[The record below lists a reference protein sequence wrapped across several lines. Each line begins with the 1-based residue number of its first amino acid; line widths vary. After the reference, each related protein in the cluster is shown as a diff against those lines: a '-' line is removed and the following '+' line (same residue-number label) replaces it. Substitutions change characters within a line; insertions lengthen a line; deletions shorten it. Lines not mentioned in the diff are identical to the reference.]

1 MGKSRVRAVLLS
13 AALTMATVGGG
24 SVATGAPATAPILT
38 AGPTSERSVSSS
50 VLPQLAVPTFT
61 SPFVGRVDLLGR
73 DPAGRLFLYKGT
85 GTGGLEDPTQV
96 GTGWG
101 GMTALIGVGDF
112 SGDGYVDLLARD
124 TAGLLWMYR
133 GNGSGRFISGRTQIG
148 HGWGGMTALIGVG
161 DFSGDGYVDLL
172 ARDTAGLLW
181 MYRGNGSGRFISGRT
196 QIGHGWGGMTA
207 LIGVGDF
214 SGDGYVD
221 LLARDTAGLLWMY
234 RGNGSGRFISG
245 RTQVSGGWEAMT
257 GLVGVGDFDP
267 PSAPAPVNCAVRAC
281 VALTFDDG
289 PSAYTNRLL
298 DSLIA
303 MQVPAAF
310 FVVGQ
315 QVQARPSTVLRAHQA
330 GFDIENHTY
339 SHPRLTTLS
348 LSGQQAEVRR
358 VDDALVAA
366 GVPRSTLLRPPYG
379 SWNSSTRQLGKPLIL
394 WSVDP
399 RDWDGRTASQ
409 IRSHVVANTVAGSI
423 VLMHDTVAATVDA
436 VPGIVSD
443 LRARGFTLVTVE
455 TLIPNL
461 QPGDVVYSRTNI
473 VRAGSVAALSEEPEL
488 LRAPD
493 GTVLGEVVDE
503 ARFVPEK

>member
-181 MYRGNGSGRFISGRT
+181 MYRGNGSGRFISGR
-196 QIGHGWGGMTA
+196 
-207 LIGVGDF
+207 V
-214 SGDGYVD
+214 
-221 LLARDTAGLLWMY
+221 
-234 RGNGSGRFISG
+234 
-245 RTQVSGGWEAMT
+245 QVSGGWEAMT

>member
-96 GTGWG
+96 GT
-101 GMTALIGVGDF
+101 
-112 SGDGYVDLLARD
+112 
-124 TAGLLWMYR
+124 
-133 GNGSGRFISGRTQIG
+133 
-148 HGWGGMTALIGVG
+148 
-161 DFSGDGYVDLL
+161 
-172 ARDTAGLLW
+172 
-181 MYRGNGSGRFISGRT
+181 
-196 QIGHGWGGMTA
+196 GWGGMTA

-379 SWNSSTRQLGKPLIL
+379 SWNSSARQLGKPLIL